1 MYQPNELN
9 IEYKLIKALYV
20 FNDINDDKIYID
32 IPDNERN
39 NYIPYILF
47 YQKLP

>member
-20 FNDINDDKIYID
+20 FNDINDDKIYTI
-32 IPDNERN
+32 I
-39 NYIPYILF
+39 
-47 YQKLP
+47 